1 MRISDWSSDGC
12 SSDLAPGAT
21 DERGSMI
28 DLRSHMAGAL
38 LITTATAALVFAA
51 TPVRADSWQDR
62 LQALERESP
71 RHTGGG
77 SFELAQAAPKRTYAI
92 PAGPLA
98 PALNRFADE
107 SGLQIVYGTA
117 ATQGARTGGISGTYT
132 PDQALRLLL
141 AGTGL
146 GYRFADAKTVT
157 LTTKQAQSGKGGA
170 VQLPTIAVAGTN
182 DRLDKHPG
190 AAETITAE
198 EIDRKST
205 RLNSSH

>member
-1 MRISDWSSDGC
+1 MG
-12 SSDLAPGAT
+12 APGAT

-77 SFELAQAAPKRTYAI
+77 SFELAQAAPKLTSAL

-98 PALNRFADE
+98 PARNPFAA
-107 SGLQIVYGTA
+107 Y
-117 ATQGARTGGISGTYT
+117 TGF
-132 PDQALRLLL
+132 P
-141 AGTGL
+141 
-146 GYRFADAKTVT
+146 
-157 LTTKQAQSGKGGA
+157 A
-170 VQLPTIAVAGTN
+170 VFWNAPHT
-182 DRLDKHPG
+182 
-190 AAETITAE
+190 
-198 EIDRKST
+198 
-205 RLNSSH
+205 